1 MIKRMSFMTVVLT
14 VGMGIAVYGGN
25 VAAEQ
30 NQPIAGGM
38 NVKDGSAKAG
48 KTKSELCQG
57 CHGVNG
63 MSIDPTTFPN
73 LAGQYAGYIFK
84 QVQDFQL
91 GNRHD
96 DTMSAMAATVTS
108 LDDLRDIAVY
118 FSKQKQMKGKP
129 TNSKMA
135 KRGKQLFLKG
145 NPRAGLYGCVNCH
158 GKNGKGKS
166 KSNSIFPVIGG
177 QTKPYLIKQLTDL
190 KSGARTNDPAGMMGN
205 IAKKLS
211 ATDIKAVSEYVSGL

>member
-1 MIKRMSFMTVVLT
+1 MIKRMSIIAVML
-14 VGMGIAVYGGN
+14 GIACFAG
-25 VAAEQ
+25 AAMAEQ

-38 NVKDGSAKAG
+38 NIKDGSAKAG

-57 CHGVNG
+57 CHGVTG

-84 QVQDFQL
+84 QVQDFQM

-108 LDDLRDIAVY
+108 LADLRDISVY
-118 FSKQKQMKGKP
+118 FSSQKVMKGKP
-129 TNSKMA
+129 SGNSKMNE
-135 KRGKQLFLKG
+135 RGKGLFLKG
-145 NPRAGLYGCVNCH
+145 NPRSGLYGCVNCH

-166 KSNSIFPVIGG
+166 KSNSLFPVIGG
-177 QTKPYLIKQLTDL
+177 QTKAYLVKQLTDL
-190 KSGARTNDPAGMMGN
+190 KSGTRKNDPAGMMGN

-211 ATDIKAVSEYVSGL
+211 DTDIKAVAEYVSGL